1 MSDKFLRR
9 VVRDARLAKNEQAAW
24 NLIERSLQKH
34 QYLTTPEAVKLVGK
48 SAATTRRYLNKY
60 VALGWLAKQ
69 GGNRDRTYHLVK

>member
-9 VVRDARLAKNEQAAW
+9 VVRDARLAKNEQTAW

-34 QYLTTPEAVKLVGK
+34 QYLTTPESVELVGK
-48 SAATTRRYLNKY
+48 SAGYLNKY

-69 GGNRDRTYHLVK
+69 GGNRDRTHHLVK